1 MQMKAVRSLQY
12 FSVSILLST
21 GLIVNLLQPS
31 EALAGITDNPGF
43 SNGNYS
49 VCNYPNQ
56 GDSVTSYG
64 PDRNLSGITLTSTNW
79 RCSSGG
85 AAINGESVVAVKQPL
100 LMEKLDLQTPRFG
113 GGGYNKD
120 LVSISW
126 DYDNDGTID
135 LLDSGP
141 WNSWYLDRGHPYARG
156 TFFSSSHS
164 FGSTGSYTVKVTAT
178 YDDSSTDVATGVV
191 KVVADIP
198 TAVINR
204 IDIPT
209 GIPNDGAPVLTGT
222 TQKLSA
228 SRSTSVGGII
238 SKYEWDLD
246 GDNEYEIDS
255 GASDWYTTTFASAGT
270 KTVRVRVT
278 SRGGSTA
285 TASMPIEVRLA
296 PPKGEPGMSILEGAS
311 YVNSKTVKLNLVWPE
326 YATEAR
332 ISNDGGFSAS
342 KIKTVAL
349 SNSVDW
355 ELDDSVKGVYTKVV
369 YVRFNGSGIDT
380 TKTYSDDII
389 LDTNAPV
396 VESSS
401 AASVTESI
409 DVTLKATDD
418 ITGVDKV
425 QIRNGSITVTKDY
438 SNKISI
444 AKKEIGVS
452 VSSAG
457 LWKFGTS
464 SIEVRVSDMAGN
476 WSEFKTLSLTAI
488 TTGSTLPSL
497 KTTTAKSIATYAK
510 LKVASTSKVTLKVA
524 PSSAKFCKVSGG
536 TLKGLIAGSCKVTV
550 TVTPKKGRASFK
562 TVTLKIAK

>member
-1 MQMKAVRSLQY
+1 MKAVRSLQY
-12 FSVSILLST
+12 FSVLLLLAT

-49 VCNYPNQ
+49 VCNHPNQ

-79 RCSSGG
+79 RCSAGG

-113 GGGYNKD
+113 GGGYSKD

-156 TFFSSSHS
+156 TYFSSSHS
-164 FGSTGSYTVKVTAT
+164 FDSTGSYTVKVTAT
-178 YDDSSTDVATGVV
+178 YDDSSTDVATGIV
-191 KVVADIP
+191 KVVSDTP

-209 GIPNDGAPVLTGT
+209 GIPNDAAPVLTGT
-222 TQKLSA
+222 SQKLSA

-255 GASDWYTTTFASAGT
+255 GVSDWYTTTFASVGT

-401 AASVTESI
+401 AAAVSESI

-425 QIRNGSITVTKDY
+425 QIKNGSITVTKDY
-438 SNKISI
+438 SNKISV

-476 WSEFKTLSLTAI
+476 WSEFKTLTLAAI

-497 KTTTAKSIATYAK
+497 KTTTAKSIASYAK

-524 PSSAKFCKVSGG
+524 PSSAKFCRVSGS
-536 TLKGLIAGSCKVTV
+536 TLKGLKTGSCKVTV

-562 TVTLKIAK
+562 TVMLKVAK

>member
-1 MQMKAVRSLQY
+1 MKAEKSLRY
-12 FSVSILLST
+12 LSLLLISVI
-21 GLIVNLLQPS
+21 GLAANFLTPTKAI
-31 EALAGITDNPGF
+31 AGITDNPGF

-79 RCSSGG
+79 RCSAGG
-85 AAINGESVVAVKQPL
+85 VGVNGEIVVAVKQPL
-100 LMEKLDLQTPRFG
+100 LMEKLDLQSPRFG

-120 LVSISW
+120 LVSVSW
-126 DYDNDGTID
+126 DYDNDGTVD
-135 LLDSGP
+135 SLDSGP
-141 WNSWYLDRGHPYARG
+141 WNSWYLDRGHPYVRG
-156 TFFSSSHS
+156 TYFSSSHS
-164 FGSTGSYTVKVTAT
+164 FDSAGSYTVKVTAT

-191 KVVADIP
+191 KVVADVP

-209 GIPNDGAPVLTGT
+209 GIPNDGAPVLAGT
-222 TQKLSA
+222 SQKLSA
-228 SRSTSVGGII
+228 ARSTSLGGII
-238 SKYEWDLD
+238 SKYEWDVD

-255 GASDWYTTTFASAGT
+255 GVSNFHTTIFTSAGT

-278 SRGGSTA
+278 SRGGSSA

-296 PPKGEPGMSILEGAS
+296 PPGGEPGMSILEGAS
-311 YVNSKTVKLNLVWPE
+311 YVNSKLVKLNLVWPE

-355 ELDDSVKGVYTKVV
+355 ELDDSVKGKYTKVV

-389 LDTNAPV
+389 LDTDAPV

-401 AASVTESI
+401 AGASAGSI
-409 DVTLKATDD
+409 DITLKATDD

-425 QIRNGSITVTKDY
+425 QIRNGLTTVTKDY
-438 SNKISI
+438 SNKVSVTQ
-444 AKKEIGVS
+444 KEIGVS
-452 VSSAG
+452 VSSNA
-457 LWKFGTS
+457 LRKSGTS
-464 SIEVRVSDMAGN
+464 SIEVRVSDKAGN
-476 WSEFKTLSLTAI
+476 WSDFKALSLTGVTSALI
-488 TTGSTLPSL
+488 LSRSKPA
-497 KTTTAKSIATYAK
+497 TAKSIATYAK
-510 LKVASTSKVTLKVA
+510 LKVASTSKVTLRVL
-524 PSSAKFCKVSGG
+524 PSSAKFCKVAGA
-536 TLKGLIAGSCKVTV
+536 TLKGLKAGSCKLTV
-550 TVTPKKGRASFK
+550 TVTPKKGRSTSK